1 MIVPQCLLAAS
12 LLMVGAAAAVAAPA
26 TATSGA
32 TPAAPATVTSAAS
45 GASGGS
51 AADEQSID
59 TKAARAAVEHLQ
71 DTLVEVMRNGK
82 KLGYDGRYRELD
94 PVVRKVFD
102 FPLISRAVMGQDWAK
117 LDARQRGQLQD
128 VLAKLSVSSYAKEFD
143 SYSGERFVY
152 GGNQSI
158 GGRLLVDYT
167 LESGGDKH
175 RFDYQMHRNDAGA
188 WQITNV
194 IVDGVSDLALK
205 SGQYRA
211 LFAKQGYPALIAW
224 IGKQIKANADH
235 TPA

>member
-1 MIVPQCLLAAS
+1 MIVAQRLLIAGLLTAWAGVCLAAPPS
-12 LLMVGAAAAVAAPA
+12 GASSAL
-26 TATSGA
+26 TA
-32 TPAAPATVTSAAS
+32 TPAAPTSQGSSAGAAAP
-45 GASGGS
+45 GQS
-51 AADEQSID
+51 ADV
-59 TKAARAAVEHLQ
+59 KAARMSVERLQ
-71 DTLVEVMRNGK
+71 DTLLKVMQDGK

-102 FPLISRAVMGQDWAK
+102 FPLISRAVMGQDWDK
-117 LDARQRGQLQD
+117 LDSRQQGQLRD
-128 VLAKLSVSSYAKEFD
+128 MLAKLSVSSYAKEFD

-152 GGNQSI
+152 GGSQSI

-175 RFDYQMHRNDAGA
+175 RFDYQMQRNDAGA

-211 LFAKQGYPALIAW
+211 LFAKQGYAALIAW
-224 IGKQIKANADH
+224 ISKQIKANAEH
-235 TPA
+235 ATA